1 MSQNKECRVCNS
13 RELEEILDLGNQPWG
28 NGFINSTQFKDE
40 KEFPLTLV
48 RCAKCSLAQL
58 DYTIPKE
65 QMFISHTYL
74 SGTTSTLNQHF
85 ESLARSVFQK
95 FLSDRRDKIVL
106 DIGSNDGTQL
116 KHYKQLGC
124 EVLGVES
131 APHAVA
137 IALSNGIRTDEEFFN
152 LEYAQRLSQKFDVI
166 NASGVFFHL
175 EELHS
180 VCEGVRH
187 SLKQD
192 GVFIVQFIYMK
203 TMQENIAFDQIYHEH
218 LLYYTVNTLSTLL
231 NMHGLEIFD
240 AQSSDIHGGSIIAY
254 VSHPGSFVQTETLK
268 GLIQEE
274 INAGTNDLNRY
285 KTFSM
290 DTKML
295 KQKTLD
301 WFDLMQV
308 KEQLIYGL
316 GAPVKGNTLINYF
329 GLSVDNLPYLIERNP
344 LRKGLYSP
352 GAHIPVLMED
362 EIPRTPDA
370 YFVLAWNFK
379 SEILKRHS
387 ADVKQGV
394 DFFFPI
400 DPAQ

>member
-1 MSQNKECRVCNS
+1 
-13 RELEEILDLGNQPWG
+13 
-28 NGFINSTQFKDE
+28 
-40 KEFPLTLV
+40 
-48 RCAKCSLAQL
+48 
-58 DYTIPKE
+58 
-65 QMFISHTYL
+65 
-74 SGTTSTLNQHF
+74 
-85 ESLARSVFQK
+85 VFQK